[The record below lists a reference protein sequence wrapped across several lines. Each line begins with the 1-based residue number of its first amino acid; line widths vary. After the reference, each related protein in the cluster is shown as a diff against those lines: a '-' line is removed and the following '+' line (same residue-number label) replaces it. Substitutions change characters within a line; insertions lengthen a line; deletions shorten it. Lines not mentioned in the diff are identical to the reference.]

1 MASAEVKAEQEKITK
16 EKCTSD
22 PNFAVV
28 CAFIERF
35 GSICGMDISLGIVNY
50 KIFPG
55 KYLIGNYSYFLGVL
69 CPSILRLQELLEDN
83 NDVKDELILFH
94 VKLLR
99 KLKKSVSLDKW
110 ERFVTKF
117 AHTYSSSD
125 GWELERFGYKRAK
138 LNLKLR
144 LLKNLLEAQFD
155 GNVKFKAEINTK
167 DADDLRMEPLGRDK
181 LGNLYW
187 YQVDGDASMRVYK
200 DDPEEETW
208 ELVAQN
214 R

>member
-1 MASAEVKAEQEKITK
+1 M
-16 EKCTSD
+16 
-22 PNFAVV
+22 
-28 CAFIERF
+28 
-35 GSICGMDISLGIVNY
+35 
-50 KIFPG
+50 
-55 KYLIGNYSYFLGVL
+55 
-69 CPSILRLQELLEDN
+69 EDT
-83 NDVKDELILFH
+83 NDVKEELILFH

-138 LNLKLR
+138 LNIKLR

-155 GNVKFKAEINTK
+155 GNIKFKAEINTK

-214 R
+214 RYITYKVIKNIFS

>member
-35 GSICGMDISLGIVNY
+35 GSICGMDIIVYLGMVIIRKYIIWNY
-50 KIFPG
+50 LYI
-55 KYLIGNYSYFLGVL
+55 LGVL
-69 CPSILRLQELLEDN
+69 CPSILRLQELLEDS

-155 GNVKFKAEINTK
+155 GNIKFKAEINTK